1 MPKPILKSL
10 VRILRPGE
18 YKPLREGAGTLENQ
32 TRSDVLVLTG
42 LRYIE
47 AQRLQTNPGWIDG
60 WFEII
65 FSRNFR

>member
-1 MPKPILKSL
+1 MPKPILKSS
-10 VRILRPGE
+10 VRDSQTRGIRG
-18 YKPLREGAGTLENQ
+18 LREEAGTLENQ
-32 TRSDVLVLTG
+32 TRSDVLLLTG